1 MAVTNYATSYAK
13 QTLQAFTLAS
23 LTRGQLSGRAD
34 FVADSGKAVKVFTN
48 AAATMNDY
56 KRTGTDRFGTP
67 EDIDNSVQELICTRE
82 RSFSAV
88 LDGVDGIDLG
98 ATQEEA
104 AAFLR
109 RQIDEVITPEI
120 DIWTLSKLAAG
131 ADTGNVITAT
141 LSAANAYEMFLDA
154 NAKLDDALTPMEG
167 RKAYISPAAYKFLK
181 LSDNFITRGD
191 MAQEMLAKGVIGEVD
206 GVALIKTPTA
216 YLPEGVDII
225 IVHKDAACQPIRLE
239 QFNIYDKVQ
248 GYSGAVVEGLVYYDA
263 FVYDAR
269 KKSIAVVRAGA

>member
-1 MAVTNYATSYAK
+1 MAKTNYAATYSK

-34 FVADSGKAVKVFTN
+34 FVADSGKAVKIFTN
-48 AAATMNDY
+48 ATATMNNY
-56 KRTGTDRFGTP
+56 ARTGDNRFGTP

-88 LDGVDGIDLG
+88 LDGLDGIDSG

-120 DIWTLSKLAAG
+120 DTWTLSKLAAG
-131 ADTGNVITAT
+131 AAGVITAT
-141 LSAANAYEMFLDA
+141 LDKTNAYEKFLDA
-154 NAKLDDALTPMEG
+154 NSALDEAKAPMND
-167 RKAYISPAAYKFLK
+167 RKAWVSPTAYKYLK
-181 LSDNFITRGD
+181 LSENFITRGD

-206 GVALIKTPTA
+206 GVAIIKTPAA
-216 YLPEGVDII
+216 YLPEGVDIVI
-225 IVHKDAACQPIRLE
+225 AHKEAACQPIRLE
-239 QFNIYDKVQ
+239 KFNIYENAQ
-248 GYSGAVVEGLVYYDA
+248 GYSGPVVEGLVYYDA

-269 KKSIAVVRAGA
+269 KGGVAVVKKGA

>member
-1 MAVTNYATSYAK
+1 MAKTNYAATYSK

-34 FVADSGKAVKVFTN
+34 FVADSGKAVKIFTN
-48 AAATMNDY
+48 ATATMNDY
-56 KRTGTDRFGTP
+56 ARTGDNRFGTP

-82 RSFSAV
+82 RAFSAV
-88 LDGVDGIDLG
+88 LDGLDGIDSG

-120 DIWTLSKLAAG
+120 DTWTLSKLAAG
-131 ADTGNVITAT
+131 AEGVITAT
-141 LSAANAYEMFLDA
+141 LDKTNAYEKFLDA
-154 NAKLDDALTPMEG
+154 NSALDEAKAPLND
-167 RKAYISPAAYKFLK
+167 RKAWVSPTAYKYLK
-181 LSDNFITRGD
+181 LSENFITRGD

-206 GVALIKTPTA
+206 GVVIIKAPAA

-225 IVHKDAACQPIRLE
+225 IAHKEAACQPIRLE
-239 QFNIYDKVQ
+239 KFNIYENAQ
-248 GYSGAVVEGLVYYDA
+248 GYSGPVVEGLVYYDA

-269 KKSIAVVRAGA
+269 KGGVAVVKKGA